1 MYKSEKQFTKNAS
14 KLPVEEIYTSVD
26 LDRGQEW
33 DPNLGFNF
41 QYPQRWVS
49 DRSQKKAIGVRR
61 LQVTPSAH
69 SIKLG
74 CAMGITAEDVRT
86 ALTNKRG
93 TSTSSYKWV
102 TLSITSKNSLDEIMC
117 NICDVFYDKI
127 SNVVHSFEYEY
138 DYKTGRLEMW
148 CTRADESAD
157 TPEKDFLYFAFD
169 EKFVTTG
176 FLKFLNQENTDENRK
191 LLTTPTKSKIFYNVW
206 NRENLYFHTSFS
218 NSKLHFLGIN
228 GDHFDNPSVFY
239 PFSTNSNDFRV
250 WFSTD
255 LIHKIIPRHCE
266 FILQLCFVMNVE
278 DYTT

>member
-49 DRSQKKAIGVRR
+49 DRSHKKAIGIRR

-69 SIKLG
+69 NIELG
-74 CAMGITAEDVRT
+74 CAFGLTKSDASQ
-86 ALTNKRG
+86 ALQSKAGVENR
-93 TSTSSYKWV
+93 SYFRFI
-102 TLSITSKNSLDEIMC
+102 TLSITSRNSIDEIMTEIVKEFSDTI
-117 NICDVFYDKI
+117 NGTNY
-127 SNVVHSFEYEY
+127 SFDYKY
-138 DYKTGRLEMW
+138 DYKTGELEMW
-148 CTRADESAD
+148 VGKAINGSSG
-157 TPEKDFLYFAFD
+157 YFCMKEYF
-169 EKFVTTG
+169 KTSG
-176 FLKFLNQENTDENRK
+176 FLEFLNQEVVDDEFI
-191 LLTTPTKSKIFYNVW
+191 LATPEQKKIFRGVW

-228 GDHFDNPSVFY
+228 GDHFDDPSVFY

>member
-49 DRSQKKAIGVRR
+49 DRSQKKAIGIRR

-69 SIKLG
+69 NIELG
-74 CAMGITAEDVRT
+74 FAMGEDSASV
-86 ALTNKRG
+86 LTSLKLQKNGLK
-93 TSTSSYKWV
+93 SLYKSFM
-102 TLSITSKNSLDEIMC
+102 LSITSKNSLDEIM
-117 NICDVFYDKI
+117 NLICDNFFGSI
-127 SNVVHSFEYEY
+127 SGANYSFEYNY
-138 DYKTGRLEMW
+138 DYRTGELKMW
-148 CTRADESAD
+148 CTRIDDAAE
-157 TPEKDFLYFAFD
+157 TPEKDLLYFAFA
-169 EKFVTTG
+169 ENYATTG
-176 FLKFLNQENTDENRK
+176 FLKFLNQEETDENIN
-191 LLTTPTKSKIFYNVW
+191 LLTMPTKSKIFYNVW

>member
-49 DRSQKKAIGVRR
+49 DRSQKKAIGIRR

-69 SIKLG
+69 VIELG

-86 ALTNKRG
+86 ALINKRG

-138 DYKTGRLEMW
+138 DYRTGELEMW
-148 CTRADESAD
+148 VGKATNGSSG
-157 TPEKDFLYFAFD
+157 YFCMTEYF
-169 EKFVTTG
+169 KTSG
-176 FLKFLNQENTDENRK
+176 FLKFLNQEVFDDEFILYEPEQK
-191 LLTTPTKSKIFYNVW
+191 KIFRGVW